1 MPFIYKQSLCN
12 IWDTTTRE
20 IVMNVK
26 GLKNI
31 QSFLYRFS
39 PEDIYIL

>member
-1 MPFIYKQSLCN
+1 MSFIYKQSLCN

-20 IVMNVK
+20 IVMKVK
-26 GLKNI
+26 GQKNT

-39 PEDIYIL
+39 PGDIYIL